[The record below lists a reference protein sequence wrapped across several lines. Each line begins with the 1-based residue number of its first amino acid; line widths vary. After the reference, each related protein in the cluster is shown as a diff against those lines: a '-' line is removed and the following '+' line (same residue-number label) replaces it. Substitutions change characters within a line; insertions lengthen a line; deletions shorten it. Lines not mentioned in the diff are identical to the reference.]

1 MTSFVKHIAVLAA
14 ALVATTALGDK
25 TDDSKSPKPDSKD
38 TKDPGKK
45 SKKNKGSKATPN
57 PDSPDA
63 PAPPPKIQIPVVKGH
78 DSKGLFIPYFD
89 EAGKRQMD
97 FQIAVASRIEDA
109 LIRMTDMDV
118 LTYNDAGAKDMKI
131 NLPTSVYNT
140 DTSAI
145 STDYHVKISRDD
157 FEIQGETMIFYTNT
171 KQGALGGGVRM
182 LIYNLKE
189 STESD
194 DSAKPKES
202 TSKESSSKPQSDDS
216 NMKPDGFKTPPSR
229 SGTIDIKP
237 DKLTPLRH

>member
-1 MTSFVKHIAVLAA
+1 MTSFAKHIAVLAA
-14 ALVATTALGDK
+14 ALVATTALGEK
-25 TDDSKSPKPDSKD
+25 TDDSKSPKTDSKD
-38 TKDPGKK
+38 AKDAGGKK
-45 SKKNKGSKATPN
+45 PKKPKSTKKSDN
-57 PDSPDA
+57 PDA
-63 PAPPPKIQIPVVKGH
+63 APPKIQIPVVKGH

-118 LTYNDAGAKDMKI
+118 LTYNDAGEKDMKI

-157 FEIQGETMIFYTNT
+157 FEIVGETMIFYTNT

-182 LIYNLKE
+182 LIYNLKD
-189 STESD
+189 STENND
-194 DSAKPKES
+194 DSGKPKEPA
-202 TSKESSSKPQSDDS
+202 SKPQNDDS
-216 NMKPDGFKTPPSR
+216 RMKPDGFKTPPSR
-229 SGTIDIKP
+229 SGVVDLKP

>member
-1 MTSFVKHIAVLAA
+1 MTSFVKHIVVLAA

-38 TKDPGKK
+38 AKEPGKK
-45 SKKNKGSKATPN
+45 PKKNKGAKATPN

-182 LIYNLKE
+182 LIYNLKD
-189 STESD
+189 STGND
-194 DSAKPKES
+194 DSAKPKDS
-202 TSKESSSKPQSDDS
+202 PSKPPTDDS
-216 NMKPDGFKTPPSR
+216 SMKPDGFKTPPSR
-229 SGTIDIKP
+229 SGTLDIKP